1 VSFRSI
7 SKLEAARRQ
16 LDWAIRLLLAGE
28 DSVSTHTLA
37 YASYCLL
44 RDLRGRGPSK
54 VLKKL
59 EEKLKLREVPEFFKH
74 AESDPTDILE
84 EHSPKTAH
92 LTIAL
97 AIALWKEHGQV
108 ETAAMREFSKLP
120 DPYKPGHRAS
130 YVLTVAREEGPIME
144 ERLSDIINMPSTGGP
159 SILRKKK
166 F

>member
-1 VSFRSI
+1 
-7 SKLEAARRQ
+7 
-16 LDWAIRLLLAGE
+16 
-28 DSVSTHTLA
+28 
-37 YASYCLL
+37 
-44 RDLRGRGPSK
+44 

-74 AESDPTDILE
+74 AESDPADILE

-130 YVLTVAREEGPIME
+130 YVLTVAGGRSYYGGTALRHYQHSDCTRPTANRGP
-144 ERLSDIINMPSTGGP
+144 
-159 SILRKKK
+159 
-166 F
+166 